1 VEIRTLVADGSGRVE
16 ASNKRPESVPPGGWV
31 WIDVVAGE
39 DDLPALLELAEPAGL
54 DLLAVRDAVLD
65 VDMPKADDFGDHLLV
80 VLHSL
85 SKGVIS
91 TYEIDCFVTRTRL
104 ITIHAVPS
112 DPIDALWAQAQAR
125 ADLGRLRVDELLG
138 VLADLTTRS
147 LLAVLEAFDDRL
159 EELSGKSLSADPA
172 LLEDLTAVRTDLKGV
187 RRVVHPLRE
196 TLDVLRHSSS
206 DLVSE
211 RGRRRFS
218 DVFDVASRLAD
229 GLDEARAAIAETLDA
244 YRGAEARQATE
255 VSKVLTVYAAIMLPL
270 GFIAGFFGMNFSNLP
285 WTGSD
290 WGWIVVTLLMVI
302 VAVVSLGMFISL
314 GWVRRP
320 SGRQAGRTIGQG
332 LLEATKTP
340 VHIVGAVF
348 EMSAMPVRATTAKLT
363 QAVAAERPAT
373 GAGSD
378 GPPVHGAE

>member
-1 VEIRTLVADGSGRVE
+1 
-16 ASNKRPESVPPGGWV
+16 V
-31 WIDVVAGE
+31 WIDVMAGE
-39 DDLPALLELAEPAGL
+39 EDLPTLIELARRAGL

-65 VDMPKADDFGDHLLV
+65 FDMPKVDDFGSHMLI
-80 VLHSL
+80 VLHAINARS
-85 SKGVIS
+85 VS
-91 TYEIDCFVTRTRL
+91 TYEIDTFLTARHL
-104 ITIHAVPS
+104 ITIRSTVS
-112 DPIDALWAQAQAR
+112 EPIDALWAQAQTR
-125 ADLGRLRVDELLG
+125 SDIGRLRIDELAT

-147 LLAVLEAFDDRL
+147 LLAVLEAFDNRV
-159 EELSGKSLSADPA
+159 EELNSKALGADA
-172 LLEDLTAVRTDLKGV
+172 TLLEDLTAVRTDLTGV

-206 DLVSE
+206 ELVTES
-211 RGRRRFS
+211 GRRRFS

-229 GLDEARAAIAETLDA
+229 GLDEARAALAETLDA

-270 GFIAGFFGMNFSNLP
+270 SLIAGFFGMNFTNLP
-285 WTGSD
+285 WTQQS
-290 WGWIVVTLLMVI
+290 WGWVLVTAIMLI

-320 SGRQAGRTIGQG
+320 SGRRAGRAIGQG

-348 EMSAMPVRATTAKLT
+348 EMSAMPIRATTARLN
-363 QAVAAERPAT
+363 QAAANGDRPGTPAHSDDR
-373 GAGSD
+373 ASHGS
-378 GPPVHGAE
+378 E

>member
-1 VEIRTLVADGSGRVE
+1 
-16 ASNKRPESVPPGGWV
+16 
-31 WIDVVAGE
+31 
-39 DDLPALLELAEPAGL
+39 
-54 DLLAVRDAVLD
+54 
-65 VDMPKADDFGDHLLV
+65 
-80 VLHSL
+80 
-85 SKGVIS
+85 
-91 TYEIDCFVTRTRL
+91 
-104 ITIHAVPS
+104 
-112 DPIDALWAQAQAR
+112 
-125 ADLGRLRVDELLG
+125 
-138 VLADLTTRS
+138 
-147 LLAVLEAFDDRL
+147 
-159 EELSGKSLSADPA
+159 
-172 LLEDLTAVRTDLKGV
+172 
-187 RRVVHPLRE
+187 VVHPLRE

-206 DLVSE
+206 DLVSD

>member
-1 VEIRTLVADGSGRVE
+1 MRTLVADGSGRVE

-340 VHIVGAVF
+340 LHIVGAVF

>member
-1 VEIRTLVADGSGRVE
+1 MRTLVADGSGRVE

-172 LLEDLTAVRTDLKGV
+172 LLEDLTAVRTDRKGV

-196 TLDVLRHSSS
+196 SLDVLRHSSS

>member
-1 VEIRTLVADGSGRVE
+1 MRTLVADGSGRVE

-320 SGRQAGRTIGQG
+320 SGRQAGRTIGQW

>member
-1 VEIRTLVADGSGRVE
+1 MRTLVADGSGRVE
-16 ASNKRPESVPPGGWV
+16 AVDKRPESVPPGGWV
-31 WIDVVAGE
+31 WIDLLAGE
-39 DDLPALLELAEPAGL
+39 ADLPVLLEMAAPVGL

-65 VDMPKADDFGDHLLV
+65 VDMPKADDFGDHMLV

-85 SKGVIS
+85 SRGAIS
-91 TYEIDCFVTRTRL
+91 TYEVDCFITRTRL
-104 ITIHAVPS
+104 ITIHAVGS
-112 DPIDALWAQAQAR
+112 DPIDALWSQVQAR
-125 ADLGRLRVDELLG
+125 PDLGRLHVDELLG
-138 VLADLTTRS
+138 VLADLMTRS
-147 LLAVLEAFDDRL
+147 LLTVLEAFDDRL
-159 EELSGKSLSADPA
+159 DDLNDKSLTADPV
-172 LLEDLTAVRTDLKGV
+172 LLEDLTAVRTDLKDV

-196 TLDVLRHSSS
+196 ALDVLRHSSS
-206 DLVSE
+206 ELVSE

-229 GLDEARAAIAETLDA
+229 GLDEARSALAETLDA

-270 GFIAGFFGMNFSNLP
+270 GFIAGFFGMNFGNLP

-290 WGWIVVTLLMVI
+290 WGWIIVSLLMII
-302 VAVVSLGMFISL
+302 VTVVSLGMFISL

-348 EMSAMPVRATTAKLT
+348 EMSAMPLRATTAKLT
-363 QAVAAERPAT
+363 QAI
-373 GAGSD
+373 GAREHAVGASESD
-378 GPPVHGAE
+378 GGPTRPPE

>member
-1 VEIRTLVADGSGRVE
+1 MRTLVADGTGRVE
-16 ASNKRPESVPPGGWV
+16 AIGKRPESVPPGGWV
-31 WIDVVAGE
+31 WIDVLAGE
-39 DDLPALLELAEPAGL
+39 ADLPELLELAEPTGL

-65 VDMPKADDFGDHLLV
+65 IDMPKADDFGDHLLV

-85 SKGVIS
+85 SQGAVS
-91 TYEIDCFVTRTRL
+91 TYEVDCFLTRTRL
-104 ITIHAVPS
+104 ITIHAVES
-112 DPIDALWAQAQAR
+112 ETIDALWAQAQSR
-125 ADLGRLRVDELLG
+125 TDLGRVHVDELLG
-138 VLADLTTRS
+138 VLADLMTRS
-147 LLAVLEAFDDRL
+147 LLAVLEAFDDRV
-159 EELSGKSLSADPA
+159 EELNGKSLSADPT

-196 TLDVLRHSSS
+196 ALDVLRHSSS
-206 DLVSE
+206 VLVSE

-229 GLDEARAAIAETLDA
+229 GLDEARSAIAETLDA

-255 VSKVLTVYAAIMLPL
+255 VSKVLTIYAAIMLPL

-285 WTGSD
+285 WTGKD
-290 WGWIVVTLLMVI
+290 WGWIVVTVLMILVT
-302 VAVVSLGMFISL
+302 VVSLGMFVSL

-320 SGRQAGRTIGQG
+320 SGRQAGRAIGQG
-332 LLEATKTP
+332 LVEATKTP

-363 QAVAAERPAT
+363 QAVAADRAAT
-373 GAGSD
+373 SAAESD
-378 GPPVHGAE
+378 VKPNHGAE

>member
-1 VEIRTLVADGSGRVE
+1 MRTLVADGSGRVE